1 MRYTK
6 TVSIT
11 TGLLYLLI
19 LFSADRIH
27 NHKPT
32 LFPQDNCPSYVLS
45 VTSKADDYGFYPDV
59 LQRPFQPV
67 LFIFFT
73 EETPSHII
81 LNLSEPSRAPPFC
94 A

>member
-6 TVSIT
+6 IASIA

-27 NHKPT
+27 NHQPT
-32 LFPQDNCPSYVLS
+32 FFPHDNCPSYVLS
-45 VTSKADDYGFYPDV
+45 LTSKADDYGFCPDV

-67 LFIFFT
+67 VFIFFT
-73 EETPSHII
+73 DETPSYIV
-81 LNLSEPSRAPPFC
+81 LNFSEPSRAPPFP